1 MDRGKLADLL
11 ILDQDPLA
19 DSRNTN
25 SIRYVMKNGE
35 LFEGDTLK
43 QLWPVEKKLP
53 PLWWWD
59 DAPKN

>member
-19 DSRNTN
+19 DIRNTN

-35 LFEGDTLK
+35 LFEGDTLN
-43 QLWPVEKKLP
+43 QRWPVEKELP